1 MDLNVRPAIEGDIP
15 VLTDIFNYYIKN
27 GYSTYRENPVTIDFM
42 LDQFEQYDLI
52 GPYRI
57 MVAEFEGKIL
67 GRAGSSRYRELEV
80 FDKTV
85 EVGISVVPEVIGKGV
100 GSSLYS
106 SLFDVLSKEDL
117 HLAVA
122 GIALPNDGSVAL
134 HKKFGFTDVGVFD
147 EYALVNGRFHSSLW
161 TQKRLD
167 I

>member
-106 SLFDVLSKEDL
+106 SV
-117 HLAVA
+117 
-122 GIALPNDGSVAL
+122 
-134 HKKFGFTDVGVFD
+134 
-147 EYALVNGRFHSSLW
+147 
-161 TQKRLD
+161 
-167 I
+167 

>member
-27 GYSTYRENPVTIDFM
+27 SYSTYRENPVTIDFM

-52 GPYRI
+52 GPYRM

-161 TQKRLD
+161 MQKRLD